1 MVFYL
6 GAALGKIGE
15 AIQADTS
22 ERRAIRIRAE
32 EREEDRTNLI
42 MKTALDLGTQDYYKR
57 KQAAELKK
65 SAIEEHMSQLALTGL
80 DVDERFRIAQGGEG
94 AVKDVMDR
102 FVRWEGTFGDNSDT
116 NLSFGDFYDIKKA
129 SDDFGR
135 IRGQDYSALSDSEF
149 LDLFMPNKVTFD
161 SDMITNYLAQYDMS
175 PTETMLDAFSKYDQ
189 TETDKAIPTLG
200 AITIRED
207 ALKEAL
213 NNPEKAKAYSGFEAA
228 IVDTQTKIND
238 LNIEIEN
245 ATTPEEIESL
255 NAKLKIQKQNMEN
268 YKLLQPTK
276 GKGIAEVLGETS
288 SQLAIEKSK
297 DVSEQDKKL
306 ITQLENKRD
315 YLLSEKALIEA
326 AGKTTPLNDV
336 VANTT
341 YQIDKLS
348 RLEQTPDIV
357 AKIETLKITQNRAL
371 EGIQAI
377 QEAKEKAKEKYKEP
391 EAVKS
396 NFTNTGSAQ
405 SFLARF
411 VSGKLSD
418 DYAIF
423 NTKTEQIALKF
434 GKDKKALQN
443 YSHYFDAHENVIL
456 PALRDMINKETL
468 PNGKKNVYYQD
479 ENLTPVVEA
488 HIEDFEFKLKK
499 YYVDFEKRTDLVD
512 VNKRAKH
519 IKTFKLDGVDREFF
533 NTEEEVQKAAN
544 EGIIKTGDFIYLTND
559 KIPVVWSGKNAYY
572 LYSDGTI
579 KPYVF

>member
-1 MVFYL
+1 MVFYV
-6 GAALGKIGE
+6 GAAAGEIGKAFMAKDAE
-15 AIQADTS
+15 D
-22 ERRAIRIRAE
+22 RAIKVRAE
-32 EREEDRTNLI
+32 ERAEDRTNLI
-42 MKTALDLGTQDYYKR
+42 LDKALDIGTQDYYKR

-65 SAIEEHMSQLALTGL
+65 NAIEEHMAQLALTGL
-80 DVDERFRIAQGGEG
+80 NVDERFRIAQGGEG

-102 FVRWEGTFGDNSDT
+102 FVRWEGTFGENSDT
-116 NLSFGDFYDIKKA
+116 NLSFGDFYDIQKTA
-129 SDDFGR
+129 R
-135 IRGQDYSALSDSEF
+135 EVELTDYSSLSDAEF

-161 SDMITNYLAQYDMS
+161 SDTITNYLAQYDMS
-175 PTETMLDAFSKYDQ
+175 PTENMLEVFSRYDQ
-189 TETDKAIPTLG
+189 TETDTAIPTLG
-200 AITIRED
+200 AITIKED

-297 DVSEQDKKL
+297 DVSEQDKEL
-306 ITQLENKRD
+306 ITKLENKRD

-341 YQIDKLS
+341 YQIDKLT
-348 RLEQTPDIV
+348 RLEQTPEVV
-357 AKIETLKITQNRAL
+357 AKIETLKISQNRAL

-377 QEAKEKAKEKYKEP
+377 QEAKEKAKDKYKQP
-391 EAVKS
+391 EKTKS
-396 NFTNTGSAQ
+396 NFTNPGSAQ
-405 SFLARF
+405 SFIARF
-411 VSGKLSD
+411 VSGKLAE

-456 PALRDMINKETL
+456 PSLSNMINKETL

-479 ENLTPVVEA
+479 ENLTPVVQA

-499 YYVDFEKRTDLVD
+499 YYVDFVKRTDLLD
-512 VNKRAKH
+512 VSKRAKH
-519 IKTFKLDGVDREFF
+519 IRTFKLDGVDREFF
-533 NTEEEVQKAAN
+533 NTEEEIEKAVN
-544 EGIIKTGDFIYLTND
+544 QGIIKTGDFIYIGTEKL
-559 KIPVVWSGKNAYY
+559 PAVWSGKTAYY
-572 LYSDGTI
+572 LTSANSI
-579 KPYVF
+579 EPLEF

>member
-1 MVFYL
+1 MVFYV
-6 GAALGKIGE
+6 GAAAGEIGKAFMAKDAE
-15 AIQADTS
+15 D
-22 ERRAIRIRAE
+22 RAIKVRAE
-32 EREEDRTNLI
+32 ERAEDRTNLI
-42 MKTALDLGTQDYYKR
+42 LDKALDIGTQDYYKR

-65 SAIEEHMSQLALTGL
+65 NAIEEHMAQLALTGL
-80 DVDERFRIAQGGEG
+80 NVDERFRIAQGGEG

-102 FVRWEGTFGDNSDT
+102 FVRWEGTFGENSDT
-116 NLSFGDFYDIKKA
+116 NLSFGDFYDIQKTA
-129 SDDFGR
+129 R
-135 IRGQDYSALSDSEF
+135 EVELTDYSSLSDAEF

-161 SDMITNYLAQYDMS
+161 SDTITNYLAQYDMS
-175 PTETMLDAFSKYDQ
+175 PTENMLEVFSRYDQ
-189 TETDKAIPTLG
+189 TETDTAIPTLG
-200 AITIRED
+200 AITIKED

-341 YQIDKLS
+341 YQIDKLT
-348 RLEQTPDIV
+348 RLEQTPEVV
-357 AKIETLKITQNRAL
+357 AKIETLKISQNRAL

-377 QEAKEKAKEKYKEP
+377 QEAKEKAKDKYKQP
-391 EAVKS
+391 EKTKS
-396 NFTNTGSAQ
+396 NFTNPGSAQ
-405 SFLARF
+405 SFIARF
-411 VSGKLSD
+411 VSGKLAE

-456 PALRDMINKETL
+456 PSLSNMINKETL

-479 ENLTPVVEA
+479 ENLTPVVQA

-499 YYVDFEKRTDLVD
+499 YYVDFVKRTDLLD
-512 VNKRAKH
+512 VSKRAKH
-519 IKTFKLDGVDREFF
+519 IRTFKLDGVDREFF
-533 NTEEEVQKAAN
+533 NTEEEIEKAVN
-544 EGIIKTGDFIYLTND
+544 QGIIKTGDFIYIGTEKL
-559 KIPVVWSGKNAYY
+559 PAVWSGKTAYY
-572 LYSDGTI
+572 LTSANSI
-579 KPYVF
+579 EPLEF

>member
-6 GAALGKIGE
+6 GAAAGEIGKAFMAKDAE
-15 AIQADTS
+15 D
-22 ERRAIRIRAE
+22 RAIKVRAE
-32 EREEDRTNLI
+32 ERAEDRTNLI
-42 MKTALDLGTQDYYKR
+42 LDKALDIGTQDYYKR

-65 SAIEEHMSQLALTGL
+65 NAIEEHMAQLALTGL
-80 DVDERFRIAQGGEG
+80 NVDERFRIAQGGEG

-102 FVRWEGTFGDNSDT
+102 FVRWEGTFGENSDT
-116 NLSFGDFYDIKKA
+116 NLSFGDFYDIQKTA
-129 SDDFGR
+129 R
-135 IRGQDYSALSDSEF
+135 EVELTDYSSLSDAEF

-161 SDMITNYLAQYDMS
+161 SDTITNYLAQYDMS
-175 PTETMLDAFSKYDQ
+175 PTENMLEVFSRYDQ
-189 TETDKAIPTLG
+189 TETDTAIPTLG
-200 AITIRED
+200 AITIKED

-228 IVDTQTKIND
+228 IVNTQTKIND
-238 LNIEIEN
+238 LNQKIEN
-245 ATTPEEIESL
+245 ATEPEKIKSLNKQLEIE
-255 NAKLKIQKQNMEN
+255 KENMEN

-297 DVSEQDKKL
+297 DVSEQDKELVTK
-306 ITQLENKRD
+306 LENKRD

-348 RLEQTPDIV
+348 RLEQTPDII

-371 EGIQAI
+371 GGIQAI

-391 EAVKS
+391 ETAKS
-396 NFTNTGSAQ
+396 NFANSGSAQ

-468 PNGKKNVYYQD
+468 SNGKKNVYYQD

-488 HIEDFEFKLKK
+488 HIQDFEFKLKK

-519 IKTFKLDGVDREFF
+519 IKTFKLDGVNREFF
-533 NTEEEVQKAAN
+533 NTEEEVKKAAN

>member
-1 MVFYL
+1 MVFYV
-6 GAALGKIGE
+6 GAAAGEIGKAFMAKDAE
-15 AIQADTS
+15 D
-22 ERRAIRIRAE
+22 RAIKVRAE
-32 EREEDRTNLI
+32 ERAEDRTNLI
-42 MKTALDLGTQDYYKR
+42 LDKALDIGTQDYYKR

-65 SAIEEHMSQLALTGL
+65 NAIEEHMAQLALTGL
-80 DVDERFRIAQGGEG
+80 NVDERFRIAQGGEG

-102 FVRWEGTFGDNSDT
+102 FVRWEGTFGENSDT
-116 NLSFGDFYDIKKA
+116 NLSFGDFYDIQKTA
-129 SDDFGR
+129 R
-135 IRGQDYSALSDSEF
+135 EVELNDYSSLSDTEF

-161 SDMITNYLAQYDMS
+161 SDTITNYLAQYDMS
-175 PTETMLDAFSKYDQ
+175 PTENMLEVFSRYDQ

-200 AITIRED
+200 AITIKED

-228 IVDTQTKIND
+228 IVNTQTKIND

-341 YQIDKLS
+341 YQIDKLT
-348 RLEQTPDIV
+348 RLEQTPEVV
-357 AKIETLKITQNRAL
+357 AKIETLKISQNRAL

-377 QEAKEKAKEKYKEP
+377 QEAKEKAKDKYKQP
-391 EAVKS
+391 EKTKS
-396 NFTNTGSAQ
+396 NFTNPGSAQ
-405 SFLARF
+405 SFIARF
-411 VSGKLSD
+411 VSGKLAE

-456 PALRDMINKETL
+456 PSLSNMINKETL

-479 ENLTPVVEA
+479 ENLTPVVQA

-499 YYVDFEKRTDLVD
+499 YYVDFVKRTDLLD
-512 VNKRAKH
+512 VSKRAKH
-519 IKTFKLDGVDREFF
+519 IRTFKLDGVDREFF
-533 NTEEEVQKAAN
+533 NTEEEIEKAVN
-544 EGIIKTGDFIYLTND
+544 QGIIKTGDFIYIGTEKL
-559 KIPVVWSGKNAYY
+559 PAVWSGKTAYY
-572 LYSDGTI
+572 LTSANSI
-579 KPYVF
+579 EPLEF

>member
-6 GAALGKIGE
+6 GAAAGEIGKAFMAKDAE
-15 AIQADTS
+15 D
-22 ERRAIRIRAE
+22 RAIKVRAE
-32 EREEDRTNLI
+32 ERAEDRTNLI
-42 MKTALDLGTQDYYKR
+42 LDKALDIGTQDYYKR

-65 SAIEEHMSQLALTGL
+65 NAIEEHMAQLALTGL
-80 DVDERFRIAQGGEG
+80 NVDERFRIAQGGEG

-102 FVRWEGTFGDNSDT
+102 FVRWEGTFGENSDT
-116 NLSFGDFYDIKKA
+116 NLSFGDFYDIQKTA
-129 SDDFGR
+129 R
-135 IRGQDYSALSDSEF
+135 EVELTDYSSLSDAEF

-161 SDMITNYLAQYDMS
+161 SDTITNYLAQYDMS
-175 PTETMLDAFSKYDQ
+175 PTENMLEVFSRYDQ
-189 TETDKAIPTLG
+189 TETDTAIPTLG
-200 AITIRED
+200 AITIKED

-228 IVDTQTKIND
+228 IVNTQTKIND
-238 LNIEIEN
+238 LNQKIEN
-245 ATTPEEIESL
+245 ATEPEKIKSLNKQLEIE
-255 NAKLKIQKQNMEN
+255 KENMEN

-297 DVSEQDKKL
+297 DVSEQDKEL
-306 ITQLENKRD
+306 ITKLENKRD

-348 RLEQTPDIV
+348 RLEQTPDII

-371 EGIQAI
+371 GGIQAI

-391 EAVKS
+391 ETAKS
-396 NFTNTGSAQ
+396 NFANSGSAQ

-468 PNGKKNVYYQD
+468 SNGKKNVYYQD

-488 HIEDFEFKLKK
+488 HIQDFEFKLKK

-519 IKTFKLDGVDREFF
+519 IKTFKLDGVNREFF
-533 NTEEEVQKAAN
+533 NTEEEVKKAAN